1 MRLGSR
7 LLAVGWHDA
16 SFNGREPR
24 QQGFTADRVQELA
37 VGAVRRVMRVI
48 DGSRREVDIKK
59 YAKVEK
65 IPGGSVQDCTVMDGV
80 MFNKDV
86 VNPDRMKRSVKDP
99 RILLLDCPL
108 EYKKGE
114 NQTAVELV
122 SGTDF
127 AELLKQEEEV
137 RLSCHCLLVV
147 FDGHR
152 CLLMV
157 LDAHVCASIKRE

>member
-1 MRLGSR
+1 
-7 LLAVGWHDA
+7 
-16 SFNGREPR
+16 
-24 QQGFTADRVQELA
+24 

-65 IPGGSVQDCTVMDGV
+65 IPGGSVQDCQVMDGV
-80 MFNKDV
+80 MLNKDV
-86 VNPDRMKRSVKDP
+86 VNPDRMKRTVKNP

-122 SGTDF
+122 NGTDF

-137 RLSCHCLLVV
+137 GLDCQRLWPIS
-147 FDGHR
+147 F
-152 CLLMV
+152 
-157 LDAHVCASIKRE
+157 